1 MSEFCKKIRKI
12 DKKSNS
18 KNIEIKSFD
27 FVKKIRKIYE
37 KKDFKLLE
45 IIDSKESKKIE
56 LLNLG

>member
-37 KKDFKLLE
+37 KKDFKLLK
-45 IIDSKESKKIE
+45 IIDSKE
-56 LLNLG
+56 